1 MTDTRDFTTPL
12 PLLDTDQ
19 DVSRN
24 HYWSYHDLPG
34 LLACK
39 RPLTASMD
47 EDLFIAVHQICEIA
61 FHQIVIDQDRA
72 LDALRAAFS
81 DEIGPL
87 DETHYFLARVIRLW
101 RSVNVT
107 MPILTDLRA
116 FAQFRT
122 SIGPTSG
129 FQSFQFRH
137 IEIQAGVRERYWQGG
152 TADAEGR
159 LHVAE
164 TEFDR
169 RYGAE
174 VQDWLDRHRSHNL
187 AYYWG
192 CLREALQR
200 EPALAERADVRTH
213 TGDLREIDRALV
225 TFHKAHL
232 NLAVE
237 QLRRVGV
244 DTGTGGTSFKQYLA
258 KFEADVAPLFEG
270 LPAGLTQ

>member
-1 MTDTRDFTTPL
+1 MTAPRDFTTPL
-12 PLLDTDQ
+12 PLLDADE

-24 HYWSYHDLPG
+24 HYWSYHNLPA

-39 RPLTASMD
+39 RPPTASMD
-47 EDLFIAVHQICEIA
+47 EDLFIAVHQVCEIA

-72 LDALRAAFS
+72 LDALRAALS
-81 DEIGPL
+81 NETIAPL

-101 RSVNVT
+101 RTVNVT

-129 FQSFQFRH
+129 FQSFQFRR

-152 TADAEGR
+152 TADAKGQ

-169 RYGAE
+169 QHGPD
-174 VQDWLDRHRSHNL
+174 VQRWLEQHREHNL
-187 AYYWG
+187 ARYWG
-192 CLREALQR
+192 RLREVLQR
-200 EPALAERADVRTH
+200 QPELARRDDVRTH
-213 TGDLREIDRALV
+213 IGDLREIDRALL

-244 DTGTGGTSFKQYLA
+244 DVGTGGTSFKQYLA
-258 KFEADVAPLFEG
+258 KFEVEVAPLFEG
-270 LPAGLTQ
+270 LPGAG

>member
-1 MTDTRDFTTPL
+1 MPSTATRDFTTPL
-12 PLLDTDQ
+12 PLVNPGE

-24 HYWSYHDLPG
+24 HYWSYHSLPT

-47 EDLFIAVHQICEIA
+47 EDLFIAVHQVCEIA

-72 LDALRAAFS
+72 LDAWRTAVERPAL
-81 DEIGPL
+81 GGL
-87 DETHYFLARVIRLW
+87 DEVHYFLARVIRLW
-101 RSVNVT
+101 RTVNVT

-116 FAQFRT
+116 FAQFRS

-137 IEIQAGVRERYWQGG
+137 VEIQAGVQERYWQGG
-152 TADAEGR
+152 TADAQGQ

-169 RYGAE
+169 RHGPD
-174 VQDWLDRHRSHNL
+174 VQQWLRSHATHNL
-187 AYYWG
+187 AHYWG
-192 CLREALQR
+192 LLRS
-200 EPALAERADVRTH
+200 ALATDTALAQRADLVELVA
-213 TGDLREIDRALV
+213 DLRELDRSLA

-244 DTGTGGTSFKQYLA
+244 EVGTGGTSFKQYLA
-258 KFEADVAPLFEG
+258 RFEAEVAPLFEG
-270 LPAGLTQ
+270 LPAA